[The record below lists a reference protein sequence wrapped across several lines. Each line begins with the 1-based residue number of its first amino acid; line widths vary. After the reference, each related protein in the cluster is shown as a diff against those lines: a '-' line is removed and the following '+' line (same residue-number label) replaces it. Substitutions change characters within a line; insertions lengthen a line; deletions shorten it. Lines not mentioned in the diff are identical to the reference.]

1 MLRITKTRC
10 IKIESCYD
18 SRNARS
24 AGREKRRKSMKRKMF
39 FFERLMYV
47 DGHTPV
53 NCIMTARIH
62 GDIAAD
68 DLQLALKKVQGKHP
82 LLRANVVEEGGQV
95 YFSFSENPL
104 KIPVRV
110 VQRNSDEDWKNVT
123 ATEWKTPF
131 NMNEGPLVR
140 MVWIK
145 SEGVSEL
152 MLIGHHCI
160 CDGTSLIT
168 IFREI
173 LQVVDQPDVQLTPY
187 PPFQSLQD
195 LFPQEVL
202 SDMKMA
208 LLVKVKAA
216 LLRLFALTVKAVYA
230 APPGEHYLIYWQAG
244 SKESAALLHRCKAE
258 GTTPYAAMCVA
269 FLLAF
274 RQVNSARFKNKIMC
288 PVDIRRFI
296 SSIRADVMFNYAPP
310 IPLSIDPRI
319 DPRSGFWDSARKLK
333 QSMSEKIGR
342 LNAYEHLMAAEEL
355 LSSIPKVI
363 SFLRQSKGSYDF
375 AFSNVGRLDMPDDYQ
390 AFRVEGL
397 LGVTVAVTWRNATT
411 LITTSFRGR
420 TDIALVSND
429 GFLPYVEAVAIK
441 EAAVKLLM
449 KAATVPEDVEPRMAA
464 NY

>member
-1 MLRITKTRC
+1 ML
-10 IKIESCYD
+10 
-18 SRNARS
+18 A
-24 AGREKRRKSMKRKMF
+24 AGREKEGDMKRKMF

-47 DGHTPV
+47 DGQTPI
-53 NCIMTARIH
+53 NCIITARIH
-62 GDIAAD
+62 GNFAAD
-68 DLQLALKKVQGKHP
+68 DLQSALKKVQLKHP
-82 LLRANVVEEGGQV
+82 LLRANVVEKWSHV
-95 YFSFSENPL
+95 YFVFSDNPP

-110 VQRNSDEDWKNVT
+110 VERHSDEDWRNVT

-160 CDGTSLIT
+160 CDCTSLIT

-202 SDMKMA
+202 SDLKME

-216 LLRLFALTVKAVYA
+216 LLRLFALTVKAVSP
-230 APPGEHYLIYWQAG
+230 APPGEHYLIYWRG
-244 SKESAALLHRCKAE
+244 DVKESAALVHRCKAE

-274 RQVNSARFKNKIMC
+274 RQVKGARFKNRIMC
-288 PVDIRRFI
+288 RVDIRRFI
-296 SSIRADVMFNYAPP
+296 SNIRADVMFNYAPP
-310 IPLSIDPRI
+310 IPLRMDPRI
-319 DPRSGFWDSARKLK
+319 DPGAGFWDLARKLK
-333 QSMSEKIGR
+333 QSMSEQIGR
-342 LNAYEHLMAAEEL
+342 LNAYEHLMVAEEL
-355 LSSIPKVI
+355 QTSIPKVI
-363 SFLRQSKGSYDF
+363 SFLRRSKGRHVF
-375 AFSNVGRLDMPDDYQ
+375 AFSNVGRLDMPDNYRG
-390 AFRVEGL
+390 FRVEGL
-397 LGVTVAVTWRNATT
+397 LGVTVAVPWRNATT
-411 LITTSFRGR
+411 LITAHFRGH

-429 GFLPYVEAVAIK
+429 GFLPYAEAVAIK
-441 EAAVKLLM
+441 ETAVKLLM
-449 KAATVPEDVEPRMAA
+449 KAAAAPEVVEPRMAA

>member
-1 MLRITKTRC
+1 
-10 IKIESCYD
+10 
-18 SRNARS
+18 
-24 AGREKRRKSMKRKMF
+24 MKRQMF

-47 DGHTPV
+47 DGQTPI

-62 GDIAAD
+62 GNIAAG
-68 DLQLALKKVQGKHP
+68 DLESALRKVQSKHP
-82 LLRANVVEEGGQV
+82 LLRATVVEEDNHA
-95 YFSFSENPL
+95 YFAFSENPR

-110 VQRNSDEDWKNVT
+110 VERNGDEDWTNET

-131 NMNEGPLVR
+131 SMNEGPMVR
-140 MVWIK
+140 VVWIK
-145 SEGVSEL
+145 SERVSEL

-195 LFPQEVL
+195 LFPHEVL
-202 SDMKMA
+202 SDLKMT

-216 LLRLFALTVKAVYA
+216 LLRVFALTVKAA
-230 APPGEHYLIYWQAG
+230 STAPPGEHYLIYWRG
-244 SKESAALLHRCKAE
+244 SAKESAALLHRCKAE

-274 RQVNSARFKNKIMC
+274 RQVNSARFKNRIMC

-296 SSIRADVMFNYAPP
+296 SNIRADVMFNYAPP
-310 IPLSIDPRI
+310 IPLRIDPRI
-319 DPRSGFWDSARKLK
+319 DPRAGFWDLARKLK
-333 QSMSEKIGR
+333 QSMSEQIGR
-342 LNAYEHLMAAEEL
+342 LNAYEHLMVAEKL
-355 LSSIPKVI
+355 QTSIPKVI
-363 SFLRQSKGSYDF
+363 SFLRRSKGRHDF
-375 AFSNVGRLDMPDDYQ
+375 AFSNVGRLDMPDKYQ
-390 AFRVEGL
+390 KFRVEGL
-397 LGVTVAVTWRNATT
+397 LGVTVAVPWRNATT
-411 LITTSFRGR
+411 LITTNFLGH

-429 GFLPYVEAVAIK
+429 CFLPYAEAVAIK
-441 EAAVKLLM
+441 DTAVKLLM
-449 KAATVPEDVEPRMAA
+449 EAAAVPEVVERRMAV

>member
-1 MLRITKTRC
+1 ML
-10 IKIESCYD
+10 
-18 SRNARS
+18 A
-24 AGREKRRKSMKRKMF
+24 AGERKRRKFMKRKMF

-53 NCIMTARIH
+53 NCIITARIQ

-82 LLRANVVEEGGQV
+82 LLRANVVDEGSQV
-95 YFSFSENPL
+95 YFSFSENPQ

-110 VQRNSDEDWKNVT
+110 VERNSDEDWRNVT
-123 ATEWKTPF
+123 VTEWKTPF

-195 LFPQEVL
+195 LVPQEVL
-202 SDMKMA
+202 SDLKLA

-216 LLRLFALTVKAVYA
+216 LFRLFALTVKTVDA

-244 SKESAALLHRCKAE
+244 AKESAALVHRCKAE

-288 PVDIRRFI
+288 PVDVRRFI
-296 SSIRADVMFNYAPP
+296 SNIRADVMFNYAPP
-310 IPLSIDPRI
+310 IPLRI
-319 DPRSGFWDSARKLK
+319 DPRAGFWDSARRLK

-355 LSSIPKVI
+355 QTSIPKVI
-363 SFLRQSKGSYDF
+363 SFLRKSKGTYDF
-375 AFSNVGRLDMPDDYQ
+375 AFSNVGRLDMPDNYQ

-397 LGVTVAVTWRNATT
+397 LGVTVAVPWRNATT
-411 LITTSFRGR
+411 LITTHFRGH

-429 GFLPYVEAVAIK
+429 GFLPYAEAVAIK
-441 EAAVKLLM
+441 ETAINLLM
-449 KAATVPEDVEPRMAA
+449 KAAAVPEVVEPSMAA

>member
-1 MLRITKTRC
+1 MTRC
-10 IKIESCYD
+10 IKIENCCN
-18 SRNARS
+18 SRNVRS
-24 AGREKRRKSMKRKMF
+24 AGTSRMPAAGERKRRKSMKRKMF

-53 NCIMTARIH
+53 NCIITARIR

-68 DLQLALKKVQGKHP
+68 DLQLALKKVQVKHP
-82 LLRANVVEEGGQV
+82 LLRANVVEEGGQI

-110 VQRNSDEDWKNVT
+110 VERNSDEDWRNVT

-131 NMNEGPLVR
+131 NMNVGPLVR

-195 LFPQEVL
+195 LFPEEVL
-202 SDMKMA
+202 SDVKMA

-216 LLRLFALTVKAVYA
+216 LLRLFALTVKAVHA
-230 APPGEHYLIYWQAG
+230 APPGEHYLIYWRAG
-244 SKESAALLHRCKAE
+244 AKESAALVHRCKTE

-274 RQVNSARFKNKIMC
+274 RQVNGVRFKNKIMC

-296 SSIRADVMFNYAPP
+296 SNIRADVMFNYAPP
-310 IPLSIDPRI
+310 IPLSIDPRA
-319 DPRSGFWDSARKLK
+319 GFWDSARRLK

-355 LSSIPKVI
+355 QTSILKVI
-363 SFLRQSKGSYDF
+363 SFLRKSKGSYDF
-375 AFSNVGRLDMPDDYQ
+375 AFSNVGRLDMADNYQ

-397 LGVTVAVTWRNATT
+397 LGVTVAVPWRNATT
-411 LITTSFRGR
+411 LITTHFRGY

-429 GFLPYVEAVAIK
+429 GFLPYEEAVAIK
-441 EAAVKLLM
+441 ETAVNLLLKAAAV
-449 KAATVPEDVEPRMAA
+449 PEVVEPRMAA

>member
-1 MLRITKTRC
+1 
-10 IKIESCYD
+10 
-18 SRNARS
+18 
-24 AGREKRRKSMKRKMF
+24 MKRKMF

-53 NCIMTARIH
+53 NCIVTARIH
-62 GDIAAD
+62 GDIAAC
-68 DLQLALKKVQGKHP
+68 DLQLALRKVQGKHP
-82 LLRANVVEEGGQV
+82 LLRANVVEEGGQI

-110 VQRNSDEDWKNVT
+110 VERNSDEDWRNVT

-140 MVWIK
+140 IVWIK

-152 MLIGHHCI
+152 MLVGHHCI

-168 IFREI
+168 IFREL
-173 LQVVDQPDVQLTPY
+173 LQVVDRPDLQLIPY
-187 PPFQSLQD
+187 PPFQSLQE

-202 SDMKMA
+202 SNLKLA

-216 LLRLFALTVKAVYA
+216 LFRLFAMTVRAVHKT
-230 APPGEHYLIYWQAG
+230 PRGEHYLIYWRADA
-244 SKESAALLHRCKAE
+244 KESAALARRCKAE
-258 GTTPYAAMCVA
+258 GTTPYTAMCVA

-274 RQVNSARFKNKIMC
+274 RQVNSAGFKNRIMC

-296 SSIRADVMFNYAPP
+296 SNIGADVMFNYAPP

-319 DPRSGFWDSARKLK
+319 DPRAGFWDLARKLK

-342 LNAYEHLMAAEEL
+342 VNAYEHLMAAEEL
-355 LSSIPKVI
+355 QTSIPKII
-363 SFLRQSKGSYDF
+363 SFLRKSKGSYDC
-375 AFSNVGRLDMPDDYQ
+375 AFSNVGRLDMPDNYQ
-390 AFRVEGL
+390 GFRVEGL
-397 LGVTVAVTWRNATT
+397 LGVTVAVPWRNATT
-411 LITTSFRGR
+411 LITTHFRGH

-429 GFLPYVEAVAIK
+429 GFLPYAKAVAIK
-441 EAAVKLLM
+441 EEAVNLLMNAAAVPEVVESR
-449 KAATVPEDVEPRMAA
+449 AAASD
-464 NY
+464 

>member
-1 MLRITKTRC
+1 ML
-10 IKIESCYD
+10 
-18 SRNARS
+18 A
-24 AGREKRRKSMKRKMF
+24 AGERKRRKSMKRKMF

-53 NCIMTARIH
+53 NCIVTARIH
-62 GDIAAD
+62 GEIAAD
-68 DLQLALKKVQGKHP
+68 DLQLALTKVQGKHP
-82 LLRANVVEEGGQV
+82 LLRANVVEEGSQV
-95 YFSFSENPL
+95 YFSFSENPP

-110 VQRNSDEDWKNVT
+110 VERNSDEDWRNVT

-168 IFREI
+168 IFREL

-187 PPFQSLQD
+187 PPFQSLQE

-202 SDMKMA
+202 SDRKMA

-216 LLRLFALTVKAVYA
+216 LLRLFALTVKAVYT
-230 APPGEHYLIYWQAG
+230 APPGEHYLIYWRAG
-244 SKESAALLHRCKAE
+244 AKESAALVRRCKAE
-258 GTTPYAAMCVA
+258 GTTPYTAMCVA

-274 RQVNSARFKNKIMC
+274 RQVNSARFKNRIMC

-296 SSIRADVMFNYAPP
+296 SKIRADMMFNYAPP

-319 DPRSGFWDSARKLK
+319 DPRAGFWELARRLK

-355 LSSIPKVI
+355 QTSIPKVI

-375 AFSNVGRLDMPDDYQ
+375 AFSNVGRLDMPDNYQ
-390 AFRVEGL
+390 AFRVAGL
-397 LGVTVAVTWRNATT
+397 LGVTVAVPWRNATT
-411 LITTSFRGR
+411 LITTHFRGH

-429 GFLPYVEAVAIK
+429 GFLPYAQAVAIK
-441 EAAVKLLM
+441 ETAVNLLM
-449 KAATVPEDVEPRMAA
+449 KAAAVPEVVEPRMAA

>member
-1 MLRITKTRC
+1 
-10 IKIESCYD
+10 
-18 SRNARS
+18 
-24 AGREKRRKSMKRKMF
+24 MKRKMF

-47 DGHTPV
+47 DGQTPI

-62 GDIAAD
+62 GNIAAD
-68 DLQLALKKVQGKHP
+68 DLQSALKKVQVKHP
-82 LLRANVVEEGGQV
+82 LLRAHVVEEGGQV
-95 YFSFSENPL
+95 YFAFSDNPL

-110 VQRNSDEDWKNVT
+110 VKRNSDDDWTNET

-131 NMNEGPLVR
+131 NMSEGPMVR

-173 LQVVDQPDVQLTPY
+173 LQVVDQPDAQLTPY

-202 SDMKMA
+202 SDLKMA

-216 LLRLFALTVKAVYA
+216 LLRLFALTVRAVST
-230 APPGEHYLIYWQAG
+230 APAGEHYLIYWRAG
-244 SKESAALLHRCKAE
+244 AKESAALVNRCKGE

-274 RQVNSARFKNKIMC
+274 RQVNSARFKNRIMC

-296 SSIRADVMFNYAPP
+296 SNIRADVMFNYAPP
-310 IPLSIDPRI
+310 IPLRIDSRI
-319 DPRSGFWDSARKLK
+319 DPRTEFWDLARGLK
-333 QSMSEKIGR
+333 QSMSEQIGR
-342 LNAYEHLMAAEEL
+342 LNAYEHLMVAEEL
-355 LSSIPKVI
+355 QTSIPKVF
-363 SFLRQSKGSYDF
+363 SFLRRSKGRHDF
-375 AFSNVGRLDMPDDYQ
+375 AFSNVGRLDMPDNYRG
-390 AFRVEGL
+390 FRVDGL
-397 LGVTVAVTWRNATT
+397 LGVTVAVPWRNATT
-411 LITTSFRGR
+411 LITAHFRGH
-420 TDIALVSND
+420 TDIAFVSND
-429 GFLPYVEAVAIK
+429 GFLPYAEAVAIK
-441 EAAVKLLM
+441 ETAVKLLT
-449 KAATVPEDVEPRMAA
+449 KVAAVPEVVEPRMAA

>member
-1 MLRITKTRC
+1 MLT
-10 IKIESCYD
+10 
-18 SRNARS
+18 
-24 AGREKRRKSMKRKMF
+24 AGERKRRQSMKRKMF

-53 NCIMTARIH
+53 NCIITARIRGH
-62 GDIAAD
+62 IAAD

-82 LLRANVVEEGGQV
+82 LLRANVVEEDSEV
-95 YFSFSENPL
+95 YFSFSENPP

-110 VQRNSDEDWKNVT
+110 VERDSDEDWRNVT
-123 ATEWKTPF
+123 VTEWKTPF
-131 NMNEGPLVR
+131 NMNEGPLIR

-168 IFREI
+168 IFREL

-202 SDMKMA
+202 SDRKMA

-216 LLRLFALTVKAVYA
+216 LVRLFALTVKAVST
-230 APPGEHYLIYWQAG
+230 APAGEHYLIYWRADA
-244 SKESAALLHRCKAE
+244 KESAALVHRCKAE
-258 GTTPYAAMCVA
+258 GTTPYTAMCVA

-274 RQVNSARFKNKIMC
+274 RQVNNARFKNKIMC

-296 SSIRADVMFNYAPP
+296 GNIRADVMFNYAPP
-310 IPLSIDPRI
+310 IPLSIDPRAA
-319 DPRSGFWDSARKLK
+319 FWDSARRLK

-355 LSSIPKVI
+355 QTSIPKVI
-363 SFLRQSKGSYDF
+363 SFLRKSKGSYDF
-375 AFSNVGRLDMPDDYQ
+375 AFSNVGRLDMPDNYQ

-397 LGVTVAVTWRNATT
+397 LGVTVAVPWRNATT
-411 LITTSFRGR
+411 LITTHFRGQ

-429 GFLPYVEAVAIK
+429 GFLPYAQAVAIK
-441 EAAVKLLM
+441 ETAVDLLM
-449 KAATVPEDVEPRMAA
+449 KAAAVPEVVGPRMAA

>member
-1 MLRITKTRC
+1 MYPDLANA
-10 IKIESCYD
+10 S
-18 SRNARS
+18 SR
-24 AGREKRRKSMKRKMF
+24 REKRRKSMKRKMF

-47 DGHTPV
+47 DGRTPV
-53 NCIMTARIH
+53 NCIMTARIR
-62 GDIAAD
+62 GDIAED
-68 DLQLALKKVQGKHP
+68 DLQLALKRVQGKHP
-82 LLRANVVEEGGQV
+82 LLRANVVEEGSQV
-95 YFSFSENPL
+95 YFSFNENPL

-110 VQRNSDEDWKNVT
+110 VERNSDEEWRNVT

-131 NMNEGPLVR
+131 NMNEGPLIR

-187 PPFQSLQD
+187 LPFQSLQD

-208 LLVKVKAA
+208 LLVKMKAA
-216 LLRLFALTVKAVYA
+216 LFRLFALMVKTGHT

-244 SKESAALLHRCKAE
+244 AKESAALVDRCKAE

-274 RQVNSARFKNKIMC
+274 RQINSARFKNKMMC
-288 PVDIRRFI
+288 PVDVRRFI

-319 DPRSGFWDSARKLK
+319 DPRTGFWDMARRLK

-342 LNAYEHLMAAEEL
+342 LNAYEHLMTAEEL

-397 LGVTVAVTWRNATT
+397 LGVTVAVPWRNATT

-429 GFLPYVEAVAIK
+429 GFLPYAEAVAIK

>member
-1 MLRITKTRC
+1 
-10 IKIESCYD
+10 
-18 SRNARS
+18 
-24 AGREKRRKSMKRKMF
+24 MKRKMF

-53 NCIMTARIH
+53 NCIMTARIE
-62 GDIAAD
+62 GDIAAN
-68 DLQLALKKVQGKHP
+68 DLQLALKKVQDKHP
-82 LLRANVVEEGGQV
+82 FLRANVVEEGSQV
-95 YFSFSENPL
+95 YFSFSDNPRE
-104 KIPVRV
+104 IPVRIV
-110 VQRNSDEDWKNVT
+110 ERNCDEDWRNVT

-160 CDGTSLIT
+160 CDGASLIT

-187 PPFQSLQD
+187 LPFQSLRD

-208 LLVKVKAA
+208 LLVRVKAA
-216 LLRLFALTVKAVYA
+216 LLRLFAVMVKAGHP

-244 SKESAALLHRCKAE
+244 AKESAALVDRCKAE

-274 RQVNSARFKNKIMC
+274 RQVNSARFKNKVMC

-296 SSIRADVMFNYAPP
+296 SRIRADVMFNYAPP

-319 DPRSGFWDSARKLK
+319 DPRTGFWGLAKRLK
-333 QSMSEKIGR
+333 QSMSEKIAG

-355 LSSIPKVI
+355 QTSIPKVI
-363 SFLRQSKGSYDF
+363 SFLRKSKGSYDF
-375 AFSNVGRLDMPDDYQ
+375 AFSNVGRLDMPDNYQ
-390 AFRVEGL
+390 TFRVEGL
-397 LGVTVAVTWRNATT
+397 LGVTVAVPWRNATT
-411 LITTSFRGR
+411 LITTSYRGR

-429 GFLPYVEAVAIK
+429 GFLPYAEAVSIK

-449 KAATVPEDVEPRMAA
+449 KAATEPEDVEPRTAA